1 MRDAGLSVREVRQG
15 RNGAEGVLRT
25 PDEEVLVCEDGLDSG
40 VELCRAD
47 GLEQATVHVQR
58 L

>member
-15 RNGAEGVLRT
+15 RHGAKGVLRT
-25 PDEEVLVCEDGLDSG
+25 PDEEVLTCEDGLDRG
-40 VELCRAD
+40 VELGRAD
-47 GLEQATVHVQR
+47 GLEQAAVHVQR